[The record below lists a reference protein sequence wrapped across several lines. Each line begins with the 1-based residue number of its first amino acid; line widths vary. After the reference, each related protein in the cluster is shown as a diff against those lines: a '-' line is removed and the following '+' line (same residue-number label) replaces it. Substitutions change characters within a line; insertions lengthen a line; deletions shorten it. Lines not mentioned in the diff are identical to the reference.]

1 MYTNGTLV
9 DQEFLT
15 DDQSGH
21 CVAIFEATTP
31 EAETS
36 AGKKLEL
43 MSDGRFGVC
52 VLDCS
57 TSQFNLSSFED
68 DVCRTR
74 LETLMRQICPKEIL
88 FKKVGQC
95 PFQMVLFADAIA
107 I

>member
-15 DDQSGH
+15 DDQGGH